1 MRGCVRLTADLNH
14 AEVVWWAVS
23 LLFAAV
29 AGGSLGLE
37 TGNVAVAVVIG
48 GMVLANGLWLRRAS
62 A

>member
-1 MRGCVRLTADLNH
+1 MTADLNH